1 MSSKL
6 NVGERPIH
14 KNMITI
20 SIMLATIIQA
30 IDGTIANV
38 ALPHMQ
44 GSFNASLDQ
53 VNWVLTSFI
62 VAVAVT
68 TPLTG
73 WLCDRFGQKQIFLLS
88 IGGFTLASLL
98 CGISADLTQ
107 MVIARI
113 LQGIFGAALVP
124 LSQAVLLDI
133 NPPSKHGSAM
143 AIWGVGVMIGPML
156 GPMLGG
162 WLTDSYSWRW
172 VFLINLPLGLLAFGG
187 IYKFITP
194 KPIKAD
200 AHFDMRGFVTLSL
213 AIACLQLLLD
223 RGEEN
228 DWFESTETWVEMLVL
243 SLSFLVFILHTA
255 TRKVG
260 ESFFEFRLVANLNY
274 SMGLILIF
282 VVGLVLF
289 ATRSL
294 TPTLLQG
301 LMNYSAQQA
310 GWALAPS
317 GLGTMV
323 AMLIV
328 GRWVGKVDFRYLLA
342 LGFGITAFSLWQM
355 SNYSLDITT
364 EDIMIPGFIQGLGLG
379 IIFVPLSA
387 ATFATLTPELRSQ
400 GTAVYSLIRNI
411 GSSIGIALVQTML
424 VRNTQVVH
432 ASLAQHI
439 GLERTSES
447 SQVLNQGFDLSNAAG
462 LHLLNAEITKQ
473 ATMIAYVDNFW
484 LMFVLTL
491 LILPAL
497 ILIKP
502 HKPK

>member
-1 MSSKL
+1 MSAVLTDSD
-6 NVGERPIH
+6 RPVH
-14 KNMITI
+14 KNMITV

-88 IGGFTLASLL
+88 IGGFTIASLL
-98 CGISADLTQ
+98 CGVSADLSQ

-113 LQGIFGAALVP
+113 LQGVFGAALVP

-228 DWFESTETWVEMLVL
+228 DWFESTETWIEMLVL

-328 GRWVGKVDFRYLLA
+328 GRLVGKVDFRYLLV

-355 SNYSLDITT
+355 SNYSLEITT

-439 GLERTSES
+439 GLDRTNEV
-447 SQVLNQGFDLSNAAG
+447 SQVLNQGFDLSNALG
-462 LHLLNAEITKQ
+462 LPLLNAEITKQ